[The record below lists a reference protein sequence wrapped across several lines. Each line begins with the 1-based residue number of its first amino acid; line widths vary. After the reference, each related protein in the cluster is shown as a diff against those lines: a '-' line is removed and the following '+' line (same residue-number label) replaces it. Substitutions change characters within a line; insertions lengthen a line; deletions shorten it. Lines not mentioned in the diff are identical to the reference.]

1 MATNGSEQG
10 EIVIPSQE
18 WVEFKER
25 VRAAFNE
32 EQERRYRLAVRTYEM
47 TLEAKESEGGVGWRD
62 AGRSVRERL
71 DLDDAVWSAV
81 RAAMYRN
88 GPDKRPLK
96 PRKMDF
102 PLATNRTTRFELDGK
117 STITLDNNS
126 RTATWHVADRVAD
139 PEAVRQTPVAK
150 AFVGALDA
158 IGRKNAWT
166 TQSGGTITRAGAP
179 EAATPGVLMRYG
191 TGANRENTARY
202 GDSSRW

>member
-1 MATNGSEQG
+1 MATDGSESG

-18 WVEFKER
+18 WVDFKEK
-25 VRAAFNE
+25 VRTAFNE

-47 TLEAKESEGGVGWRD
+47 TLEARESEGGLGWRD
-62 AGRSVRERL
+62 AGRSASERL
-71 DLDDAVWSAV
+71 DLDDAVWSVV
-81 RAAMYRN
+81 REAMYRN
-88 GPDKRPLK
+88 GPNKRPLK

-102 PLATNRTTRFELDGK
+102 PLATNRTTTFELDGK
-117 STITLDNNS
+117 ATITLDNDS
-126 RTATWHVADRVAD
+126 RTAAWHVADRAD

-166 TQSGGTITRAGAP
+166 AQSGGTISRTGTPEAGAS
-179 EAATPGVLMRYG
+179 GVLVRYG
-191 TGANRENTARY
+191 TEANRENTARY